1 MKLYS
6 YFRSSATYRVR
17 IALNLK
23 GLEYDVVPVH
33 LIKNGGE
40 QHSAEYAKLNP
51 SELVPTLV
59 TQDVPLSQSLAIL
72 EYLEEQYPNPALL
85 PKDPILRAQVR
96 GFAQHIACDI
106 HPVNN
111 LRILQYLVNDLQLS
125 EEQKLDW
132 YAHWIHKGFT
142 ALEADLR
149 TRESKFAFGDTPTI
163 ADCCLVPQVYNAQ
176 RFNLDLSPYPRLLA
190 VNNQCLQLD
199 AFQKAAPEQQVD
211 AV

>member
-6 YFRSSATYRVR
+6 YFRSSAAYRVR

-23 GLEYDVVPVH
+23 GLDYDVVPVH

-40 QHSAEYAKLNP
+40 QHSAAYIKLNP
-51 SELVPTLV
+51 TELVPTLLAL
-59 TQDVPLSQSLAIL
+59 DVPLSQSLAIL
-72 EYLEEQYPNPALL
+72 EYLEEEYPEPALL
-85 PKDPILRAQVR
+85 PKDTILRAQVR

-142 ALEADLR
+142 ALEADLS
-149 TRESKFAFGDTPTI
+149 TRESKFAFGETPTI